1 MIPSSLFLF
10 QCSLQSSTGFH
21 SQIKL
26 LEYISCSIEN
36 SFKSSTGYQRSAQ
49 NCPKLWN
56 SLPFQDIKKQK
67 REQAMCI
74 YFLGHFFLSSGYES
88 TLQNRLIIFLTTGFC
103 AGFLALLLALGVLY
117 HHHKSRGRI
126 SFIAIFLLLSDL
138 LELILSP
145 VLLTYIFN
153 GNADWIHTVI
163 TLLFAAR
170 FCGHVLHQVVALE
183 SIVTVKFPSVA
194 VIFSNSCSITFC
206 IFVWL
211 LAIGCQFIQNAIIYA
226 ISMCLFV
233 LPVTTCAAC
242 IVTFKAPLDT
252 TQATARKPGGL
263 VLSVAMF
270 TLIILYVPFFLD
282 CLLITPFMLNCLVSM
297 RLISEP
303 LLCIFIC
310 RENRN

>member
-1 MIPSSLFLF
+1 M
-10 QCSLQSSTGFH
+10 
-21 SQIKL
+21 
-26 LEYISCSIEN
+26 
-36 SFKSSTGYQRSAQ
+36 AQ

-67 REQAMCI
+67 REQAMSIFNCRNS
-74 YFLGHFFLSSGYES
+74 YYTPWGYKS
-88 TLQNRLIIFLTTGFC
+88 ALQDRLIIFLTTGFC

-153 GNADWIHTVI
+153 GNAGCMNPVI
-163 TLLFAAR
+163 TLLFGAR
-170 FCGHVLHQVVALE
+170 LCGNLLHQVVALE
-183 SIVTVKFPSVA
+183 SIVTVKYPSVA

-206 IFVWL
+206 MFVWL
-211 LAIGCQFIQNAIIYA
+211 LAIGCQFIPMHINFVIN
-226 ISMCLFV
+226 MCLCV
-233 LPVTTCAAC
+233 LPVTTGAAC

-252 TQATARKPGGL
+252 TQATVRKPGVL

-270 TLIILYVPFFLD
+270 TLIILYVPFYLD
-282 CLLITPFMLNCLVSM
+282 FFIETPFMLDCLVSM

-303 LLCIFIC
+303 LLCVFIC